1 MHPPA
6 KQKGSTQILQH
17 SQIKEV
23 NKTEHPTTRVKRT
36 SGSKTKEVVEKSP
49 RSIFF

>member
-6 KQKGSTQILQH
+6 NQKGSTQILQH

-23 NKTEHPTTRVKRT
+23 NKTEHPTTRVTRT
-36 SGSKTKEVVEKSP
+36 LESKTKEEVEKPS

>member
-23 NKTEHPTTRVKRT
+23 NKTEHPTTRVTRT
-36 SGSKTKEVVEKSP
+36 LGSKTKEEVEKP
-49 RSIFF
+49 PGSIFF